1 MAVSIPDPNGAAPE
15 PWPAGRAD
23 APDQRT
29 ERPTDRSTPQ
39 DDQSAA
45 ASRRDALRSRSSGRQ
60 DSGTGPHSAA
70 EWITLAISSLI
81 VVGLIALTT
90 YFYLTDAKTP
100 AIVEVE
106 PRLAE
111 AYQAGSR
118 YYLPVTVHNRG
129 GETGEEVR
137 VRVSLTD
144 RSGRQE
150 AAEIMVAFL
159 AGGGSSRAVA
169 AFGSDPREGQVEA
182 VVVSYLE
189 P

>member
-1 MAVSIPDPNGAAPE
+1 MVVSIPDSSGAAPE
-15 PWPAGRAD
+15 PLPTGRGD
-23 APDQRT
+23 APDHRPEPGT
-29 ERPTDRSTPQ
+29 ERSTPQ
-39 DDQSAA
+39 DDQPA

-60 DSGTGPHSAA
+60 DTSTGPHSAA
-70 EWITLAISSLI
+70 EWTTLAISSLI

-90 YFYLTDAKTP
+90 YFYLTDTKAPTV
-100 AIVEVE
+100 VEVE
-106 PRLAE
+106 PRLSE
-111 AYQAGSR
+111 TYQAGSR
-118 YYLPVTVHNRG
+118 YYLPVTVRNAG

-150 AAEIMVAFL
+150 AAEIMVTFL

>member
-1 MAVSIPDPNGAAPE
+1 MAVSIPDSSGTPPE
-15 PWPAGRAD
+15 PRPAGRAD
-23 APDQRT
+23 AHDHRT
-29 ERPTDRSTPQ
+29 ERRPDRLTPQ
-39 DDQSAA
+39 DDQSA

-60 DSGTGPHSAA
+60 DASTGPHSAA

-90 YFYLTDAKTP
+90 YFYLTDTKAP
-100 AIVEVE
+100 AVVEVE

-111 AYQAGSR
+111 VYQAGGR
-118 YYLPVTVHNRG
+118 YYLPVTVHNTG

-150 AAEIMVAFL
+150 AVEIMVAFL

-169 AFGSDPREGQVEA
+169 AFGGDPREGQVEA